1 MVPDAV
7 ENQVV
12 ALPASGEILP
22 CVIND
27 VICADRPDQIH
38 IPRTAYATDLGAE
51 PLSDL
56 HRERTH
62 AARRTINE
70 DLMPCLNFSLVT
82 RLSSPCNAVNA
93 ATGAETGLLEGHVI
107 RLQDQG
113 RLVSTRI
120 LGKGPLG
127 NPDSESRGLRVSDAG
142 SEHLVTCFVP
152 GHVPAHGCNLAGH
165 IDTQSCG
172 FWFEQ
177 ACHQATTA
185 FQQAFVKGID
195 RGRADFYQDLTVPGT
210 GFSTSRSGQHPPVP
224 YRL

>member
-1 MVPDAV
+1 
-7 ENQVV
+7 
-12 ALPASGEILP
+12 
-22 CVIND
+22 
-27 VICADRPDQIH
+27 
-38 IPRTAYATDLGAE
+38 
-51 PLSDL
+51 
-56 HRERTH
+56 
-62 AARRTINE
+62 
-70 DLMPCLNFSLVT
+70 MPCLNFSLVAKSLQCGK
-82 RLSSPCNAVNA
+82 RRHRR
-93 ATGAETGLLEGHVI
+93 GTGLLEGHVI

-142 SEHLVTCFVP
+142 SEHLVTCFAP

-195 RGRADFYQDLTVPGT
+195 RGRADFYQDLTVPGNRLFDVLDLDNIRGAVPAIDG
-210 GFSTSRSGQHPPVP
+210 GFHVQPLAGKVG
-224 YRL
+224 